1 MVAHE
6 EMEEVAVIGAGQM
19 GLGVAQVL
27 ATTGVRVI
35 IFDVSEDVVDK
46 AIGTIASGLD
56 RLVSRD
62 KMSEDDAAAAK
73 SLIEGVASPDGDYSR
88 LANCGLV
95 IEAVPEVLEL
105 KERVLSAIAA
115 SARPDAIIASNT
127 SSISMTKLATF
138 VPAERRAAFAGLHFF
153 NPVPVAVG
161 ETVILLHPPL
171 PLVGVSIAMERE
183 RQQNDS
189 LANG

>member
-1 MVAHE
+1 M
-6 EMEEVAVIGAGQM
+6 AVIGAGQM
-19 GLGVAQVL
+19 GLGVSQVL

-161 ETVILLHPPL
+161 ETVILLHPPV
-171 PLVGVSIAMERE
+171 PLLGVSIWMVRE
-183 RQQNDS
+183 RQQNES